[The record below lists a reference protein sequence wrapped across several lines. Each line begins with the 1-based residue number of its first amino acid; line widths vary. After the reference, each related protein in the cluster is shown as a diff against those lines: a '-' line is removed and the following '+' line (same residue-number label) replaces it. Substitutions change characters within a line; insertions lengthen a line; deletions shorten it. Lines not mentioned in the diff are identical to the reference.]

1 MSKFPKL
8 TYNYAIS
15 LKVDFKIPLE
25 TKVAINSQ
33 NSFEAEQ
40 SFFKKNQKVKTVINL

>member
-8 TYNYAIS
+8 IYNYAIS

-25 TKVAINSQ
+25 AKVAINSQ
-33 NSFEAEQ
+33 SSFEVEQ
-40 SFFKKNQKVKTVINL
+40 SFFKKDQKVKTVIKL